1 MSFLANDPEMQALLS
16 VPGEATEPVRVEV
29 LPARTGND
37 SMIAGGAYDSASKID
52 RELAL
57 WQPPINS
64 ADGDIL
70 PVKETLDARTRDRLR
85 NDAYVAGGS
94 NIHKDS
100 IVGSMFV
107 LNAKPEWRVLGLD
120 QTWAE
125 EFQVEVEA
133 KFTLWAESL
142 NAWPDAARRNTLTE
156 IVRLAVGI
164 YLSSGEFLASVEWLR
179 EADRHFNTAIQVID
193 LDRLS
198 TPPTKVENRFLRGG
212 VEMNAH
218 GAATGYYVRKSHPND
233 YDVFSKP
240 EAYEWKY
247 VPARKPWGRLQMI
260 HIFEQMR
267 ADQTRGIS
275 EMVAALKEIKMT
287 KNFRSIML
295 QNAVVNATYAA
306 SIESELP
313 TEAVYQA
320 LGGGNLSADQVAQT
334 IAAFTGGYLDSISAY
349 TGARGHRID
358 GVKVPHLFPGTKLQ
372 LRPAGQGGPLGTEFE
387 ASLLRY
393 LAANLGVSYE
403 ELAKDFSKTNY
414 SSAKAAMAQTE
425 RFMAS
430 RKKIVADRLASIIY
444 MLWLE
449 EAISK
454 GEITSMSKKAPNF
467 WEGLNRE
474 AYSACEWI
482 GASKGQIDEL
492 KETQAAVLRLK
503 YGLSTRESELM
514 RLGKDWRRVFAQLER
529 EKKEADRLGLVF
541 TEDDNMMNAATGAPR
556 EKEAKGEKDD
566 GSEDNTDA

>member
-1 MSFLANDPEMQALLS
+1 MSFLAKDPEMQELLS
-16 VPGEATEPVRVEV
+16 IRGEATEPVRVEV
-29 LPARTGND
+29 LPPRTGDD
-37 SMIAGGAYDSASKID
+37 SAIAGGAYDSASKHD

-57 WQPPINS
+57 WHPPINS

-70 PVKETLDARTRDRLR
+70 PVKETLDARARDRLR
-85 NDAYVAGGS
+85 NDAYVAGGA

-107 LNAKPEWRVLGLD
+107 LNSKPEWRVLGLD
-120 QTWAE
+120 EVWAE

-142 NAWPDAARRNTLTE
+142 NCWPDAARRNTLTE
-156 IVRLAVGI
+156 IIRLAVGI

-198 TPPTKVENRFLRGG
+198 TPPNKIENRYLRAG
-212 VEMNAH
+212 VEMN
-218 GAATGYYVRKSHPND
+218 GNGKATGYYVRKSHPND
-233 YDVFSKP
+233 YDAFRGP

-260 HIFEQMR
+260 HIFEQHR

-275 EMVAALKEIKMT
+275 ELVTGLSEIKMT
-287 KNFRSIML
+287 KNFRKIML

-306 SIESELP
+306 SVESELP
-313 TEAVYQA
+313 TEAIFQA
-320 LGGGNLSADQVAQT
+320 LGGGTADAGKVAES
-334 IAAFTGGYLDSISAY
+334 IAAYTGGYLNSIAAY
-349 TGARGHRID
+349 TGTRGHRID

-387 ASLLRY
+387 SSLLRY

-403 ELAKDFSKTNY
+403 QLSRDFSKTNY
-414 SSAKAAMAQTE
+414 SSMKGALSETE
-425 RFMAS
+425 KFMAS
-430 RKKIVADRLASIIY
+430 RKKIVADRLASTIF

-454 GEITSMSKKAPNF
+454 GEITSMSRKAPNF

-474 AYSACEWI
+474 AYCACEWI
-482 GASKGQIDEL
+482 GASRGQIDEL

-503 YGLSTRESELM
+503 YGLSTREKELS
-514 RLGKDWRRVFAQLER
+514 RLGQDWRKVFSQLER
-529 EKKEADRLGLVF
+529 EKKEAERLGLVF
-541 TEDDNMMNAATGAPR
+541 TEDDNMMNAASGAPR
-556 EKEAKGEKDD
+556 EKEAKGEKHD
-566 GSEDNTDA
+566 GSEDNTNA